1 VISFFSNSLDSI
13 GGFLMSSITIA
24 ELDVAGLD
32 LFMHTENYLD
42 AVTDGELDSVNG
54 GLFPAV
60 VSFFTASSAPCAAVA
75 MEAAKGAA
83 VSIGIGIATANINR
97 K

>member
-1 VISFFSNSLDSI
+1 
-13 GGFLMSSITIA
+13 MSSITIA

-42 AVTDGELDSVNG
+42 AVTDQELDSVNG
-54 GLFPAV
+54 GLLPAV
-60 VSFFTASSAPCAAVA
+60 VSFFTASSAACAAIA
-75 MEAAKGAA
+75 LEAAKGAT
-83 VSIGIGIATANINR
+83 VGIGIGIASAVYTNR